1 MMKPIRPT
9 LAALAL
15 VLMLPFGVAAEEP
28 AEPVGPKLPPKV
40 RSLLIQEMNAILAAS
55 HDILD
60 ALVRGQDDIVAE
72 KAKAIHDSFIMKQK
86 MTDADRKALLE
97 AVPKAFVERD
107 RAFHEL
113 TGRLAKAGREG
124 DTERQRRLFGR
135 MVKQCVACHT
145 RYASDRF
152 QGMQK

>member
-1 MMKPIRPT
+1 MKPVRSI
-9 LAALAL
+9 LATMVVA
-15 VLMLPFGVAAEEP
+15 LMLPFSAGAEEP

-40 RSLLIQEMNAILAAS
+40 RSLLIQEMNAILGAS

-60 ALVRGQDDIVAE
+60 ALVRGEDDIVAD

-113 TGRLAKAGREG
+113 TSRLAKAGRDG
-124 DTERQRRLFGR
+124 DAERQRRLFGR
-135 MVKQCVACHT
+135 MVEQCVACHT
-145 RYASDRF
+145 HYASDRF
-152 QGMQK
+152 QGVQE